1 MLIVIPVG
9 PADSSNLSL
18 LTQALVSLGS
28 IETQVLIVSVPS
40 TLEACHDAALDLQ
53 SIAPVTTVVST
64 ENEFSNGW
72 HIGPD
77 RMFLWT
83 VQYLD
88 RTGNTEPWLWM
99 EPDACPVKPKWDTL
113 LADDY
118 KAQGKPYYG
127 YVRPTKW
134 KTPDGEVSYK
144 DGDDML
150 LGVAIYPPRMM
161 QDGELVPLLNDLGHA
176 DPRVH
181 PPVPWDIYCRW
192 VFFRRGVHSTHL
204 IYDRWR
210 THNYAHGEFDTLTC
224 EPMEEGAEGGVIPEE
239 SVLVHGCKD
248 GSLHRLVIGEK
259 KPLVIQA
266 SGSHDAIKIEPEAR
280 RYFVEQP
287 SHPRNANFGAVA
299 QLTQEVT
306 APFFKVVEENFDL
319 SKIKPALPPNHQ
331 KLLDAIK
338 HFGNPRIG
346 QVVTQSGLSKETVK
360 EILPLI
366 GYEMVQAGW
375 IKKLP
380 KKKQTA

>member
-9 PADSSNLSL
+9 PSDAPNLSL

-28 IETQVLIVSVPS
+28 IETQVLLVSVPS

-53 SIAPVTTVVST
+53 SIAPVVTVVST
-64 ENEFSNGW
+64 ENEFANGW

-88 RTGNTEPWLWM
+88 RIGNTEPWLWM
-99 EPDACPVKPKWDTL
+99 EPDACPVKPKWDRL

-134 KTPDGEVSYK
+134 KTPDGKVSYK
-144 DGDDML
+144 DGDNML

-181 PPVPWDIYCRW
+181 PTEPWDIYCRW
-192 VFFRRGVHSTHL
+192 IFKSRGRHSTHL

-224 EPMEEGAEGGVIPEE
+224 EPMEAGAEGGVIPEE
-239 SVLVHGCKD
+239 AVLVHGCKD

-259 KPLVIQA
+259 KPEPVKCPNPVAAAIDERIRSEVIVWNA
-266 SGSHDAIKIEPEAR
+266 LPTSPYEA
-280 RYFVEQP
+280 
-287 SHPRNANFGAVA
+287 
-299 QLTQEVT
+299 L
-306 APFFKVVEENFDL
+306 
-319 SKIKPALPPNHQ
+319 KPAPLPPEHQ

-346 QVVTQSGLSKETVK
+346 QVVAQSGLSKETVK

>member
-9 PADSSNLSL
+9 PSDAPNLSL

-28 IETQVLIVSVPS
+28 IETQVLLVSVPS

-53 SIAPVTTVVST
+53 SVVPLTTVVST
-64 ENEFSNGW
+64 ENEFANGW

-88 RTGNTEPWLWM
+88 RTHNTEPWLWM
-99 EPDACPVKPKWDTL
+99 EPDACPVKPKWDRL

-134 KTPDGEVSYK
+134 KTPDGKVSYK
-144 DGDDML
+144 DGDNML

-181 PPVPWDIYCRW
+181 PTDPWDIYCRW

-224 EPMEEGAEGGVIPEE
+224 EPMEAGAEGGVIPEE
-239 SVLVHGCKD
+239 AVLVHGCKD
-248 GSLHRLVIGEK
+248 GSLHRLVIGEPKPEPVKCPNPVAAAIDEKILSNQLDAEGQK
-259 KPLVIQA
+259 KLM
-266 SGSHDAIKIEPEAR
+266 E
-280 RYFVEQP
+280 
-287 SHPRNANFGAVA
+287 
-299 QLTQEVT
+299 LTQKAYA
-306 APFFKVVEENFDL
+306 AP
-319 SKIKPALPPNHQ
+319 SIKEGLALPLEHQ

-346 QVVTQSGLSKETVK
+346 QVVAQSGLSKETVK